1 MVYRG
6 SLRQVL
12 CAVVTEGWPM
22 LLFLV
27 VCLRGVDAVTR
38 RVGAVVIE

>member
-1 MVYRG
+1 MYRG

-12 CAVVTEGWPM
+12 CVVVIEGWSM
-22 LLFLV
+22 SLFLV